1 MTAGGLAAVLKA
13 EALQRELIVLDIG
26 VPKLAAIQVAR
37 QIRKVAPES
46 KILFLSEE
54 LDPDVARAALNVG
67 GARLL
72 N

>member
-67 GARLL
+67 GKVT
-72 N
+72 